1 MKKNVT
7 TEDLIKVAKRARKN
21 AHAPYSQFKVGAA
34 ILTSEGKVFT
44 GCNIESL
51 SSGLALCAERVALAK
66 AVSEGYRDFERLVLV
81 ADCQGMCS
89 PCGSCRQAL
98 YEFNSKM
105 LISMVNLNGKEKE
118 IAVSKLLPSAF
129 RLKDEKVNSDG

>member
-1 MKKNVT
+1 MKKEAT
-7 TEDLIKVAKRARKN
+7 IKELIKMAKGAREN

-66 AVSEGYRDFERLVLV
+66 AISEGYRDFERLVLV